1 MVYEK
6 SLNNMNLIPLH
17 FLLKKWV
24 EKAEAI
30 GIISK
35 GGRYG
40 GEFAHTDIVFE
51 FASWIF
57 T

>member
-1 MVYEK
+1 MRK
-6 SLNNMNLIPLH
+6 
-17 FLLKKWV
+17 LKQREFNSFTLFPKKCG

-35 GGRYG
+35 GVRYG
-40 GEFAHTDIVFE
+40 GEFVYTDIVFE

-57 T
+57 A

>member
-1 MVYEK
+1 MRKFKQHEFN
-6 SLNNMNLIPLH
+6 SFTLSP
-17 FLLKKWV
+17 KKWV

>member
-1 MVYEK
+1 
-6 SLNNMNLIPLH
+6 MNLIPLH
-17 FLLKKWV
+17 CLLKKWV

-35 GGRYG
+35 GVRYG
-40 GEFAHTDIVFE
+40 DELVYTDIVFE

-57 T
+57 A

>member
-1 MVYEK
+1 MKKLKQHEFN
-6 SLNNMNLIPLH
+6 SFTLS
-17 FLLKKWV
+17 LKKWV

-35 GGRYG
+35 GGRYD

-57 T
+57 A

>member
-1 MVYEK
+1 MRKLKQHEFN
-6 SLNNMNLIPLH
+6 SFTFTLSP
-17 FLLKKWV
+17 KKWV

-35 GGRYG
+35 GGRCG
-40 GEFAHTDIVFE
+40 GEFAYTDIVFE

-57 T
+57 A